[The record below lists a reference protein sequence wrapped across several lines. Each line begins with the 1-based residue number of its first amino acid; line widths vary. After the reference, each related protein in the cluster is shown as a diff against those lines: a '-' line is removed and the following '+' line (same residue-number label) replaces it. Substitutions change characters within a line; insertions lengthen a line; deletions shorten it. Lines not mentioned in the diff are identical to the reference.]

1 MNFVSISYFPG
12 SIRNLKGF
20 LLTLEGKSFDTFGVF
35 VCIIIELT
43 QLKEDQ
49 ISALL
54 NVSIVGNVRHDHV
67 LKGINSYKVVQHDLD
82 ITLCLKQFPFF
93 YVFQLGTV
101 RLVVLKYIYSRSWLI
116 NILGR

>member
-1 MNFVSISYFPG
+1 MFHLSHSCSQSGLNFVSISYFPG

-35 VCIIIELT
+35 ICIIIELT

-67 LKGINSYKVVQHDLD
+67 LTGNKFIQS
-82 ITLCLKQFPFF
+82 
-93 YVFQLGTV
+93 GTA
-101 RLVVLKYIYSRSWLI
+101 
-116 NILGR
+116 